1 MKKDEIIQVLQA
13 SKFFRN
19 LAFEDIQR
27 VASLCRTATYKAGEC
42 VFKQGDYGEYLC
54 IIAEGQIHLERSM
67 NVGGRK
73 GRVLID
79 TLGKGRAL
87 GCWSALLGEPH
98 ILMSSAICQKP
109 TTVMVITGCDLRQ
122 MMKEK
127 SSFGFNI
134 MERLCFLL
142 RDRIQAAYGA
152 MDRI

>member
-1 MKKDEIIQVLQA
+1 MKNDEITQILQD
-13 SKFFRN
+13 SKFFRDM
-19 LAFEDIQR
+19 AFEDIQS
-27 VASLCRTATYKAGEC
+27 VASLCRVASYKAGEC
-42 VFKQGDYGEYLC
+42 IFKQGDYGEYLC
-54 IIAEGQIHLERSM
+54 IIAQGQIHLERSM
-67 NVGGRK
+67 NVGDRK

-79 TLGKGRAL
+79 TLGKGRTL

-98 ILMSSAICQKP
+98 IMMSSAICQKP
-109 TTVMVITGCDLRQ
+109 TTVMVLTGRDLRQ

-127 SSFGFNI
+127 TSFGFNI